1 MKYSG
6 ISQDKHRL
14 INNASSI
21 FAENSTKYIENYVI
35 VTIVI
40 IRNNDTIIS

>member
-6 ISQDKHRL
+6 ISQDKHRF
-14 INNASSI
+14 IYNTSSI
-21 FAENSTKYIENYVI
+21 FTENSTKYIENYVI

-40 IRNNDTIIS
+40 ILNNDTIIS